1 MNELVHRTRINTP
14 ANEPALRGFPAG
26 EMGRCRSCGETTA
39 DPDRLCPGCRLARRE
54 EKHYEKPVPAR
65 AVRDDV
71 LPIPVRTFDT
81 IVRTLE
87 PAADVTAD
95 AAEVAQAVA
104 DTLLLLRGIRRMVV

>member
-14 ANEPALRGFPAG
+14 ANEPTLRGFPAG
-26 EMGRCRSCGETTA
+26 EIVACRSCGEPTA
-39 DPDRLCPGCRLARRE
+39 DPDRLCPGCRLARRD
-54 EKHYEKPVPAR
+54 EKHYEKPVPVRAAR
-65 AVRDDV
+65 NGV
-71 LPIPVRTFDT
+71 LTIPVWTYDT